1 MNLFISIKALPA
13 PLGSNPMMQL
23 VSWLSCLLRKPL
35 DIILPWQG
43 DLIWSY
49 SDVSGWISWWRR
61 LGGLDWLASSEV
73 QIIVVSSGCVCIC
86 SWHMPSSLGSVGGSG
101 GLTERISVHL
111 QERKL
116 HVHWR
121 CTIIKRLVIIS
132 RPQFTVSPSDWTAG
146 IWLMPC
152 DYAQVDFLLTTRDI
166 KHSALICSDCTGN

>member
-73 QIIVVSSGCVCIC
+73 QITVASSDCVCIC

-116 HVHWR
+116 HVHSR
-121 CTIIKRLVIIS
+121 CAIIKRLVIIF
-132 RPQFTVSPSDWTAG
+132 RPQFTVLPLTE
-146 IWLMPC
+146 LL
-152 DYAQVDFLLTTRDI
+152 VDD
-166 KHSALICSDCTGN
+166 